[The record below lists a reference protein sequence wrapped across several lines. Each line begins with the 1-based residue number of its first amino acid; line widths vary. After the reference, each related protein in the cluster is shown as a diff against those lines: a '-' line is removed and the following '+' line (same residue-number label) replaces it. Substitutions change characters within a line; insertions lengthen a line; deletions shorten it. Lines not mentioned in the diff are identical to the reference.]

1 MSSNWITDM
10 GIIQFVIDNPE
21 KEYPNVC
28 FKYILRKP
36 VKDGLVKDQITGS
49 SPLIRNTLESV
60 SAIC

>member
-1 MSSNWITDM
+1 M

-36 VKDGLVKDQITGS
+36 VKDGLVKDQMTGN